1 MAAST
6 FHHLLFFL
14 VVTLAAGSITSA
26 AAAAGDDDDVQLRK
40 VAMSQAVKVLSRYS
54 PETTDQETLKRA
66 LAVVNRE
73 AQRYWKPILNNVN
86 RVMDSGAD
94 GRSKEAAFAV
104 AKELLNRE
112 LGQGPNAVKIDFEY
126 A

>member
-1 MAAST
+1 MAA
-6 FHHLLFFL
+6 FNHHLRFFL
-14 VVTLAAGSITSA
+14 LLALAASSIISA
-26 AAAAGDDDDVQLRK
+26 GAAAGDEDDVQLRK

-73 AQRYWKPILNNVN
+73 AQRL
-86 RVMDSGAD
+86 MDSGAD

>member
-1 MAAST
+1 MAA
-6 FHHLLFFL
+6 FNHLLFFL
-14 VVTLAAGSITSA
+14 VLAFAAISIISAG
-26 AAAAGDDDDVQLRK
+26 AAAGDDVDAQLRK

-54 PETTDQETLKRA
+54 PETTDLETLKRA

-73 AQRYWKPILNNVN
+73 AQPYWKPIFNNVN

-94 GRSKEAAFAV
+94 GRSKEAAFPV

-112 LGQGPNAVKIDFEY
+112 LSQGPNAVKIDFEY

>member
-1 MAAST
+1 MAALD
-6 FHHLLFFL
+6 HHLLVFIL
-14 VVTLAAGSITSA
+14 LALAASSSIISA
-26 AAAAGDDDDVQLRK
+26 AAAAADNDDVQLRK

-73 AQRYWKPILNNVN
+73 AQRYWKPIFKNVN
-86 RVMDSGAD
+86 KVMDSGAD
-94 GRSKEAAFAV
+94 HRSKEAAFAV

-126 A
+126 V